1 MSYETRVIMNY
12 QFNTCDII
20 GRGFSSI
27 VYKGMNTIT
36 KENVAIKVIKRQFSD
51 QLPVIQN
58 EIQILSKLQGR
69 NILKFYD
76 HFMSQNNIYIIT
88 EYCRQGDLAQKL
100 KQFGYL
106 KQEYAV
112 AIIRQVI
119 DGINVMAQQNI
130 IHRDLKPQNIL
141 INEDGIKIADFGFA
155 KPLNQLQNEMN
166 VGTPLYMS
174 PETIIKSQYNAKSDI
189 WSLGVL
195 FYEILFGRPPW
206 QAQTEQELIFKM
218 LNQRISFPDLPPV
231 TETVKDFIK
240 QCLIVDPYLRL
251 GITDLIK
258 HPLIRKPTKKIE
270 KFIRPT
276 ETESTYQTIK
286 SEIPNSS
293 EPWTHN
299 NSNKKLVYVNC
310 KNPQVNAILNKY
322 LNTKNNQVTNNKS
335 NSKNQSLFDEIQLI
349 LQSQFSLC
357 IFLNNIISKLR
368 DFKLATP
375 LLNEKCRIIFSK
387 HLQNIKDTIYKQLI
401 ESDNK
406 FKFKDWQLFCK
417 ENAYSRFSAKFILE
431 NNQFTKTCQEYN
443 QMIKSNKQLIIE
455 YQKYDSEFYQILFGL
470 EWKVIKKIM
479 RNLIIEFNHIIAL
492 NIDTSNLSNKI
503 SKSQQIEISL
513 LQQLYYYFEIVD
525 KYYLK
530 EFDEK
535 RFAQESK
542 IQQYLV
548 VKEFRIS
555 DYLEIRQLVKRL
567 MKS

>member
-27 VYKGMNTIT
+27 VYKGINTIT

-51 QLPVIQN
+51 QLPLIQN

-69 NILKFYD
+69 NILKFYE
-76 HFMSQNNIYIIT
+76 HFTTQNNIYIIT

-112 AIIRQVI
+112 AIIRQII
-119 DGINVMAQQNI
+119 DGIYVMAQQNI

-141 INEDGIKIADFGFA
+141 INEDAIKIADFGFA

-195 FYEILFGRPPW
+195 FYEILFGCPPW

-218 LNQRISFPDLPPV
+218 LNQRISFPDVPPV
-231 TETVKDFIK
+231 SETVKDFIK

-251 GITDLIK
+251 GITELIK
-258 HPLIRKPTKKIE
+258 HPLIKRTTKKTE
-270 KFIRPT
+270 KFVRQT
-276 ETESTYQTIK
+276 DTESTQQTIK

-293 EPWTHN
+293 EPWTSN
-299 NSNKKLVYVNC
+299 SSNKKLVYVSC
-310 KNPQVNAILNKY
+310 KNPQVNVILNKY
-322 LNTKNNQVTNNKS
+322 LNTKNNQITNN
-335 NSKNQSLFDEIQLI
+335 NTIPKNQSLFDEIQLI

-357 IFLNNIISKLR
+357 IFLNNIISKLK
-368 DFKLATP
+368 DFKLTTP

-387 HLQNIKDTIYKQLI
+387 HLQNIKETIYKQLI

-417 ENAYSRFSAKFILE
+417 ENAYSRFSAKFLLE
-431 NNQFTKTCQEYN
+431 NNQFTKTCLEYN
-443 QMIKSNKQLIIE
+443 QMIKSNKSLIIE

-470 EWKVIKKIM
+470 EWKVIKKII
-479 RNLIIEFNHIIAL
+479 RNLIIEFNHIIAQ
-492 NIDTSNLSNKI
+492 NIDTSNLCNKI
-503 SKSQQIEISL
+503 NKSQQVEIFF

-535 RFAQESK
+535 KFAQESK
-542 IQQYLV
+542 IQQYMVL
-548 VKEFRIS
+548 KELKIS
-555 DYLEIRQLVKRL
+555 DYLELRQIIKRL

>member
-27 VYKGMNTIT
+27 VYKGINTIT

-51 QLPVIQN
+51 QLPLIQN

-69 NILKFYD
+69 NILKLYE
-76 HFMSQNNIYIIT
+76 HFTTQNNIYIIT
-88 EYCRQGDLAQKL
+88 EYCRQGDLGQKL

-106 KQEYAV
+106 RQEYAV
-112 AIIRQVI
+112 AIIRQII
-119 DGINVMAQQNI
+119 DGIYVMAQQNI

-195 FYEILFGRPPW
+195 FYEVLFGYPPW
-206 QAQTEQELIFKM
+206 QAQTEQELIFKI
-218 LNQRISFPDLPPV
+218 LNQRISFPDVPPV
-231 TETVKDFIK
+231 SETVKDFIK

-251 GITDLIK
+251 GITELLK
-258 HPLIRKPTKKIE
+258 HPLIKRTTKKAE
-270 KFIRPT
+270 KFVRPT
-276 ETESTYQTIK
+276 DTESTEQTIK

-293 EPWTHN
+293 EPWTSN
-299 NSNKKLVYVNC
+299 SSNKKLVYVNC

-322 LNTKNNQVTNNKS
+322 LNTKNNQVTNN
-335 NSKNQSLFDEIQLI
+335 NTVTKNQPLLDEISLI

-357 IFLNNIISKLR
+357 IFLNNIISKLK
-368 DFKLATP
+368 DFKLITP

-387 HLQNIKDTIYKQLI
+387 HLQSIKDTIYKQLI

-417 ENAYSRFSAKFILE
+417 ENAYSRFSAKFLLE

-443 QMIKSNKQLIIE
+443 QMIKSNKSLIIE

-470 EWKVIKKIM
+470 EWKVIKKIIK
-479 RNLIIEFNHIIAL
+479 NLIIEFNHIIAQ
-492 NIDTSNLSNKI
+492 NIDTSNLCNKI
-503 SKSQQIEISL
+503 NKSQQIEISF
-513 LQQLYYYFEIVD
+513 LQQLYYYYEIVD

-535 RFAQESK
+535 KFAQESN
-542 IQQYLV
+542 IQQYMV
-548 VKEFRIS
+548 VKELKIS
-555 DYLEIRQLVKRL
+555 DYLESRQLIKRL